1 MPVAKETLRI
11 GFVIA
16 AMPGNY
22 ISQEAVDTYGWSGK
36 VEKGPDPVAE
46 DTSDE
51 NATPTRKSRAAK

>member
-22 ISQEAVDTYGWSGK
+22 ISQEAVDTYGWSRQ

-46 DTSDE
+46 DTTEE
-51 NATPTRKSRAAK
+51 NTPPTRKSRAAR